1 MQRAHAFAL
10 RRAGAPSLVGSKVGN
25 HLILEKIGEGGAGEV
40 FKARDLLL
48 GRIVALKAVRED
60 FAFQP
65 QVLERFRAEAR
76 TLARLNHPNIATL
89 HSLLEADG
97 RQFMV
102 MEFVDGRT
110 LASLVRTAG
119 RLPLDHA
126 LPILYQALDG
136 IGYAHEH
143 GIVHRDVKSS
153 NLMVTA
159 LGVVKIMDFG
169 IARALGSGR
178 VTRHGHMV
186 GTLQYVAPEQVRG
199 EESDARSDVY
209 SLGVV
214 LFHLLTGRLPFEAAN
229 DYELMRAHVEAPP
242 PRPGELAPGIPAAV
256 ETALLRALA
265 KRAEERFAS
274 AAEFKAA
281 LAEASGVPAALR
293 PLPLPERAGGADGET
308 PATRDAPTADLARE
322 EAPTRERTTAER
334 PAAGL
339 ARRPARGAPEIPG
352 GLWWERLGAALALA
366 ALALGVD
373 VLRSEPEP
381 PAPVPVVE
389 PAPPVAEPM
398 AGLGADLGPPY
409 VDAAG
414 ELWPAPPEAEEP
426 ARGAAS
432 APELEP
438 FGAFVGGS
446 APARVEPDPE
456 PKRAARAVPAPRA
469 TRAREQRGG
478 ERGWVIRR

>member
-1 MQRAHAFAL
+1 M
-10 RRAGAPSLVGSKVGN
+10 VGSKVGN
-25 HLILEKIGEGGAGEV
+25 YLILEKIGEGGAGEV
-40 FKARDLLL
+40 FRARDLLL

-76 TLARLNHPNIATL
+76 TLARLNHPNVATL
-89 HSLLEADG
+89 HSLLEEDG

-110 LASLVRTAG
+110 LASLVRAAG
-119 RLPLDHA
+119 ALPLEHA
-126 LPILYQALDG
+126 LPIFHQALDG

-153 NLMVTA
+153 NLMVTG
-159 LGVVKIMDFG
+159 LGAVKIMDFG

-199 EESDARSDVY
+199 EESDVRSDVY

-214 LFHLLTGRLPFEAAN
+214 LFQLLTGRLPFEAAS

-242 PRPGELAPGIPAAV
+242 PSPRELAPAIPAAV
-256 ETALLRALA
+256 ESVLLRALA
-265 KRAEERFAS
+265 KQPGDRWAT
-274 AAEFKAA
+274 AAEFSAA
-281 LAEASGVPAALR
+281 LAAASGVPPTARA
-293 PLPLPERAGGADGET
+293 LPLPDPERAAGAEPAT
-308 PATRDAPTADLARE
+308 PITRDAPTAPLACE
-322 EAPTRERTTAER
+322 DAPTREHTTTAR
-334 PAAGL
+334 AAL
-339 ARRPARGAPEIPG
+339 TRSAPRTAASPP
-352 GLWWERLGAALALA
+352 WWERVGAALALA

-373 VLRSEPEP
+373 VLLSEPAAEPTP
-381 PAPVPVVE
+381 PAPPVDLVE
-389 PAPPVAEPM
+389 PAPWRE
-398 AGLGADLGPPY
+398 AGPDGGFGAAY

-414 ELWPAPPEAEEP
+414 EVWPAPLESASV
-426 ARGAAS
+426 ARGPTA
-432 APELEP
+432 APEPEP
-438 FGAFVGGS
+438 FGSWVAGG
-446 APARVEPDPE
+446 APAHAEPASEDSASEPDP
-456 PKRAARAVPAPRA
+456 ARPAR
-469 TRAREQRGG
+469 RRVGHQG

>member
-1 MQRAHAFAL
+1 M
-10 RRAGAPSLVGSKVGN
+10 VGSKVGN

-76 TLARLNHPNIATL
+76 TLARLNHPNVATL
-89 HSLLEADG
+89 HSLLEAEG

-110 LASLVRTAG
+110 LASLVRSAG

-126 LPILYQALDG
+126 LPILYQALEG

-214 LFHLLTGRLPFEAAN
+214 LFQLLTGRLPFEAAS
-229 DYELMRAHVEAPP
+229 DYELMRAHVEAAP

-256 ETALLRALA
+256 EAALLRALA
-265 KRAEERFAS
+265 KRPEDRFAT

-281 LAEASGVPAALR
+281 LAEASGVPAATR
-293 PLPLPERAGGADGET
+293 PLPLPARGEDADRET
-308 PATRDAPTADLARE
+308 PATRDAPTAELARE
-322 EAPTRERTTAER
+322 AAPTRERTTAER
-334 PAAGL
+334 PAL
-339 ARRPARGAPEIPG
+339 ARRPAGRAPEPG
-352 GLWWERLGAALALA
+352 GLWWERVGAALALA

-373 VLRSEPEP
+373 VLRSEPAP

-389 PAPPVAEPM
+389 PAPPALEPL

-414 ELWPAPPEAEEP
+414 EIWAAPPGPEAKP
-426 ARGAAS
+426 ARESAA
-432 APELEP
+432 APEAEP
-438 FGAFVGGS
+438 FGAWLGG
-446 APARVEPDPE
+446 AGPAQGEPDPE
-456 PKRAARAVPAPRA
+456 RKRARRAGPAPRA
-469 TRAREQRGG
+469 TPTREERGGAREERGG
-478 ERGWVIRR
+478 ARGWIIRR